1 MSKIKEIRQ
10 DTSTKDSI
18 SISFRESI
26 SSFKSDELIYT
37 VILSLCIVLGLP
49 TQYEDKLSLGFSVKG
64 NERKICIPVTGFGN
78 ALVYINGD
86 VSGRSLSFSMMNKT
100 T

>member
-1 MSKIKEIRQ
+1 MHA
-10 DTSTKDSI
+10 
-18 SISFRESI
+18 
-26 SSFKSDELIYT
+26 
-37 VILSLCIVLGLP
+37 LP